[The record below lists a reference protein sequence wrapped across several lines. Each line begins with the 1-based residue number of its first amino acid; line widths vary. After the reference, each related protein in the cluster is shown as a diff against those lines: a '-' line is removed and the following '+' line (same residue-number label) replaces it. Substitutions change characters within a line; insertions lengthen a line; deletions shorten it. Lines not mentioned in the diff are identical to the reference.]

1 MNFPEQFEKRMREQ
15 LGEEE
20 FRAYEACFSKK
31 VSSAVRVNTLKL
43 SPEEFRTLSPFGLQ
57 PVPWTK
63 NGFYYEDSDI
73 PSKHPYYYAGMYYLQ
88 EPSAMTPAA
97 LLPVEPGDRVLDLCA
112 APGGKSTELGAKMQG
127 KGILIANDISHSRA
141 KALLKNIELFG
152 IMNAVVTSEP
162 AEKLAQHFPEY
173 FDKILVDAPCSGEGM
188 FRKQPAIM
196 KNWEQYGTGYYND
209 LQKQILPRA
218 YEMLRPGGML
228 LYSTCTFSPDEDE
241 DTVRFFLDSY
251 PDMELVDAVPAERKA
266 EFALF
271 GFDKGRVEWMKDPLP
286 EIDKTIRLF
295 PHKVEGEGHYL
306 ALFHKKGDS
315 TDTANVPLFRD
326 FAKPKSV
333 TAEVTEFLSRIAMDI
348 PVDRLALSDDWLS
361 LIPEGMPEI
370 KGLRVLRAGLFLGEL
385 RKGRFEPSQA
395 LAMAL
400 LGSSF
405 DSVINYATDDP
416 DVIRYL
422 KCESVDPPEE
432 TKDGYVLVCVDGYP
446 LGFGKVRNGQ
456 FKNKYLPG
464 WRMM

>member
-112 APGGKSTELGAKMQG
+112 APGGKSTELGAKLQG

-162 AEKLAQHFPEY
+162 AEKLAQRFPEY

-196 KNWEQYGTGYYND
+196 KNSS
-209 LQKQILPRA
+209 
-218 YEMLRPGGML
+218 MFLR
-228 LYSTCTFSPDEDE
+228 S
-241 DTVRFFLDSY
+241 
-251 PDMELVDAVPAERKA
+251 
-266 EFALF
+266 
-271 GFDKGRVEWMKDPLP
+271 
-286 EIDKTIRLF
+286 
-295 PHKVEGEGHYL
+295 
-306 ALFHKKGDS
+306 
-315 TDTANVPLFRD
+315 
-326 FAKPKSV
+326 
-333 TAEVTEFLSRIAMDI
+333 
-348 PVDRLALSDDWLS
+348 
-361 LIPEGMPEI
+361 
-370 KGLRVLRAGLFLGEL
+370 
-385 RKGRFEPSQA
+385 A
-395 LAMAL
+395 LA
-400 LGSSF
+400 
-405 DSVINYATDDP
+405 
-416 DVIRYL
+416 R
-422 KCESVDPPEE
+422 E
-432 TKDGYVLVCVDGYP
+432 
-446 LGFGKVRNGQ
+446 
-456 FKNKYLPG
+456 
-464 WRMM
+464 

>member
-1 MNFPEQFEKRMREQ
+1 MHFPEQFEKRMRKQ
-15 LGEEE
+15 LGDQE
-20 FRAYEACFSKK
+20 FQAYEACFTKK

-43 SPEEFRTLSPFGLQ
+43 SPSEFEELAPFALQ

-63 NGFYYEDSDI
+63 NGYYYEDSEV

-97 LLPVEPGDRVLDLCA
+97 LLPVEPGNRVLDLCA
-112 APGGKSTELGAKMQG
+112 APGGKSTELGAKLKG
-127 KGILIANDISHSRA
+127 KGLLVCNDISHSRA

-152 IMNAVVTSEP
+152 ITNAIVTSEP
-162 AEKLAQHFPEY
+162 ADKLAARFPEY

-228 LYSTCTFSPDEDE
+228 LYSTCTFSPEEDE
-241 DTVRFFLDSY
+241 ETVKFLLDRY
-251 PDMELVDAVPAERKA
+251 PDMELVDAMPADRKE
-266 EFALF
+266 EFASF
-271 GFDKGRVEWMKDPLP
+271 GFDTGKAEWMEVPVAGI
-286 EIDKTIRLF
+286 EKTVRLF
-295 PHKVEGEGHYL
+295 PHKIAGEGHYL
-306 ALFHKKGDS
+306 ALFHKKGES
-315 TDTANVPLFRD
+315 SAASVPLFRD
-326 FAKPKSV
+326 FVKPKMI
-333 TAEVTEFLSRIAMDI
+333 TQEVTDFFSQVSMEIPMERMSLSEE
-348 PVDRLALSDDWLS
+348 WLS
-361 LIPEGMPEI
+361 LIPEDMPDL

-385 RKGRFEPSQA
+385 KKGRFEPSQA

-400 LGSSF
+400 SGKTF
-405 DSVINYATDDP
+405 DNCISYPASDP

-422 KCESVDPPEE
+422 KCESIECPEG
-432 TKDGYVLVCVDGYP
+432 TKDGYVLICVDGYP

>member
-1 MNFPEQFEKRMREQ
+1 MHFPEQFEKRMRKQ

-20 FRAYEACFSKK
+20 FAAYEACFSKK

-43 SPEEFRTLSPFGLQ
+43 SPEEFQKLAPFGLK

-112 APGGKSTELGAKMQG
+112 APGGKSTELGAKLKG
-127 KGILIANDISHSRA
+127 KGLLVANDISHSRA

-152 IMNAVVTSEP
+152 ITNAVVTSEP
-162 AEKLAQHFPEY
+162 AEKLAQRFPEY

-228 LYSTCTFSPDEDE
+228 LYSTCTFSPEEDE
-241 DTVRFFLDSY
+241 DTVRFFLDRY
-251 PDMELVDAVPAERKA
+251 PDMELVDAVPSDRKA
-266 EFALF
+266 EFESF
-271 GFDKGRVEWMKDPLP
+271 GFVTGRSDWMQDPMP
-286 EIDKTIRLF
+286 EITKTVRLF
-295 PHKVEGEGHYL
+295 PHKIEGEDEP
-306 ALFHKKGDS
+306 A
-315 TDTANVPLFRD
+315 VPWFKD
-326 FAKPKSV
+326 FVKPKAL
-333 TAEVTEFLSRIAMDI
+333 TDDLKEFLSHIKTDI
-348 PVDRLALSDDWLS
+348 PVSQLALADERLS
-361 LIPEGMPEI
+361 MIPEGMPDL
-370 KGLRVLRAGLFLGEL
+370 KGLRILRAGLFLGEL
-385 RKGRFEPSQA
+385 KKGRFEPSQS

-400 LGSSF
+400 TKDTF
-405 DSVINYATDDP
+405 DNCLDLKESDP

-422 KCESVDPPEE
+422 KCETIDCPDSV
-432 TKDGYVLVCVDGYP
+432 KDGYVLVCVDGYP
-446 LGFGKVRNGQ
+446 LGFGKVRGGQ

>member
-1 MNFPEQFEKRMREQ
+1 MHFPEQFEKRMREQ
-15 LGEEE
+15 LGDEE
-20 FRAYEACFSKK
+20 FAAYEACFTKK

-43 SPEEFRTLSPFGLQ
+43 SGEEFCNLAPFGLR
-57 PVPWTK
+57 PVPWVS
-63 NGFYYEDSDI
+63 NGFYYEDSEI

-97 LLPVEPGDRVLDLCA
+97 FLPVEKGDRVLDLCA
-112 APGGKSTELGAKMQG
+112 APGGKSTELGAKLG
-127 KGILIANDISHSRA
+127 GTGILVANDISHSRA

-152 IMNAVVTSEP
+152 ITNAIVTSEP
-162 AEKLAQHFPEY
+162 AEKLSARFPEY

-196 KNWEQYGTGYYND
+196 KNWEQYGTKYYND

-228 LYSTCTFSPDEDE
+228 LYSTCTFSPEEDE
-241 DTVRFFLDSY
+241 ETVGFFLERYS
-251 PDMELVDAVPAERKA
+251 DMELIDAVPRDRKDELQA
-266 EFALF
+266 V
-271 GFDKGRVEWMKDPLP
+271 GFDTGKAKWMENPVKGIE
-286 EIDKTIRLF
+286 KTVRLF
-295 PHKVEGEGHYL
+295 PHKIAGEGHFL
-306 ALFHKKGDS
+306 ALFRKKGEPYAS
-315 TDTANVPLFRD
+315 SVPLFRD
-326 FAKPKSV
+326 FVKPKMITQDVSDFFSHV
-333 TAEVTEFLSRIAMDI
+333 KKEI
-348 PVDRLALSDDWLS
+348 PVGRMSLSDEWLS
-361 LIPEGMPEI
+361 LIPEDMPDI

-400 LGSSF
+400 DRDSF
-405 DSVINYATDDP
+405 DNCISYRATDP

-422 KCESVDPPEE
+422 KCESVECPGG